1 MIDNNEF
8 LEVYNTL
15 IDNGVRFYY
24 SDEDMYLGEITS
36 LELTSDNK
44 LEMEIEFNEIFI
56 VEIDEFLYNHSKEN
70 VNYHN
75 WESIRLFDNL
85 LKNGQ

>member
-1 MIDNNEF
+1 MVDNNEF

-56 VEIDEFLYNHSKEN
+56 VEIDEFLHNHSKEN

-85 LKNGQ
+85 LNKKI

>member
-85 LKNGQ
+85 LKDGQ

>member
-85 LKNGQ
+85 LKEEQ

>member
-1 MIDNNEF
+1 MVDNNEF

-56 VEIDEFLYNHSKEN
+56 VEIDEFLHNHSKEN

-85 LKNGQ
+85 LNNKI